1 MNTKVVSNSNIK
13 VVPLDRSKGIG
24 GSDANRIMRGDW
36 HKLWLEKT
44 GRQVPED
51 LSKNLAVQIGVITE
65 PVNIRFFEYEK
76 NFKVISNAGELRQQD
91 QFMFASY
98 DGVVM
103 NSDNGSV
110 AETKVPLPIECKHT
124 NSNNTMDNCVQNYMP
139 QLQHY
144 LMVSKAP
151 YIYLSVIFG
160 NNRYET
166 CKVDADKTYQKK
178 LYEIEKSFW
187 QYVQE
192 DKEPENLDITDLPK
206 LAGKIKVNDMITIDF
221 DKTGNNEFLSH
232 ASRWGETKPVA
243 DEHKALGTILKGFI
257 PDDCRKATGGNVLI
271 TRTKA
276 GYLTIK
282 QNQRRYNNG

>member
-1 MNTKVVSNSNIK
+1 MKDRTKS
-13 VVPLDRSKGIG
+13 LG

-36 HKLWLEKT
+36 HTLWLEKT
-44 GRQVPED
+44 KRQEPED
-51 LSKNLAVQIGVITE
+51 LSENLAVQIGLATE
-65 PVNIRFFEYEK
+65 DVNNNFFTIATGLHPVNDENASLK
-76 NFKVISNAGELRQQD
+76 NVHE
-91 QFMFASY
+91 FMTATY
-98 DGVVM
+98 DGVIMEEDV
-103 NSDNGSV
+103 
-110 AETKVPLPIECKHT
+110 PIEYKHT
-124 NSNNTMDNCVQNYMP
+124 NSNNTLDNCISTYMP

-144 LMVSKAP
+144 AMVSGCK

-160 NNRYET
+160 NNRHEW
-166 CKVDADKTYQKK
+166 CKVDADKTYQNK

-192 DKEPENLDITDLPK
+192 DKEPENLDTSELPK
-206 LAGKIKVNDMITIDF
+206 LAGKIKINDMKTIDF
-221 DKTGNNEFLSH
+221 DETGNNEFLSH

-257 PDDCRKATGGNVLI
+257 PDDVRRATGGNVLI

-282 QNQRRYNNG
+282 QNQRR

>member
-1 MNTKVVSNSNIK
+1 MKDRTKS
-13 VVPLDRSKGIG
+13 IG

-36 HKLWLEKT
+36 HTLWLEKT
-44 GRQVPED
+44 KRQEPED
-51 LSKNLAVQIGVITE
+51 LSWNLPVQIGITTE
-65 PVNIRFFEYEK
+65 KLHSKFFSHDANKQTIANINNETEVTTLSLNDKFE
-76 NFKVISNAGELRQQD
+76 
-91 QFMFASY
+91 FMTASY
-98 DGVVM
+98 DGVVIEE
-103 NSDNGSV
+103 N
-110 AETKVPLPIECKHT
+110 VPVEFKHT
-124 NSNNTMDNCVQNYMP
+124 NSNNTLDNCISNYMP

-144 LMVSKAP
+144 CKVSGAD
-151 YIYLSVIFG
+151 YIYLSVFFG
-160 NNRYET
+160 NQRHEW
-166 CKVDADKTYQKK
+166 CKIDADKDYQKK